1 MDWPL
6 GLLQQSSHLKLG
18 FCFMCC
24 DFGFAFVC
32 IYSTGYNLKDEVVM
46 QRTKENKYD

>member
-24 DFGFAFVC
+24 ICVYLFNRIEPQRRG
-32 IYSTGYNLKDEVVM
+32 GYA
-46 QRTKENKYD
+46 ENKREQVRLDFML